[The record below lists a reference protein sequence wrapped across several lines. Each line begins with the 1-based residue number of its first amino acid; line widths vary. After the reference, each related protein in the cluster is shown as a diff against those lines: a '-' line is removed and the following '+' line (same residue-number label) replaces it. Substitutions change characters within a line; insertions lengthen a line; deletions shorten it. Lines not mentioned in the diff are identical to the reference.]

1 MNKQSHVNMPLSEH
15 MTQGIKRLIE
25 VGEFASI
32 AEYLRFLVRTDLPR
46 RLSQLERDQI
56 ILERLNQAKQGGPI
70 KDPRPKEAGYF
81 RTTRVGAP
89 RAASGSLTLVA

>member
-1 MNKQSHVNMPLSEH
+1 MNKQSHVNMPLSEQ

-56 ILERLNQAKQGGPI
+56 ILERLNQAKQGGPFI
-70 KDPRPKEAGYF
+70 TQEDVETYY
-81 RTTRVGAP
+81 
-89 RAASGSLTLVA
+89 AAKARGEHPPEPPTFYTK